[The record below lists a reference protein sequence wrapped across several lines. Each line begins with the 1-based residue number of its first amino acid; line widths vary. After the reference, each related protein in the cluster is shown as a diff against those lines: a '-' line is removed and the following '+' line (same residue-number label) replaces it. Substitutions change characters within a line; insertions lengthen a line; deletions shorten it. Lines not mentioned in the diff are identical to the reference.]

1 MICGKYLLIALCLI
15 SIHSFSQD
23 IQLKKDTTIYTIVD
37 EYPVL
42 LVDDKEY
49 KINELKQ
56 FIVNHI
62 QFPNNGNDCFGRV
75 YISFIVEING
85 EISHKRLERKLCSGF
100 DENAMKV
107 IDLMKNWKAG
117 IINKKAVRTKLIIPI
132 NFMLY

>member
-1 MICGKYLLIALCLI
+1 MICRKYLLIALCLI

-23 IQLKKDTTIYTIVD
+23 IQLKKDISIYTIVD

-56 FIVNHI
+56 FITNHI
-62 QFPNNGNDCFGRV
+62 RFPNSGNDCFRRV
-75 YISFIVEING
+75 YISFIVEMNG
-85 EISHKRLERKLCSGF
+85 EISHKKFERKLCSGL

-107 IDLMKNWKAG
+107 IDLMKKW
-117 IINKKAVRTKLIIPI
+117 KAVRTKLIIPI